1 MMKKAML
8 LLLLVGCT
16 DPPPGGAV
24 PDAGLPQLPAVTVDQ
39 LQQIP
44 GMPRDANGNIVLLEV
59 AGLPLT
65 LGAPRNDA
73 ISAAARC
80 GDLLTSCVGATK
92 DPDGCVAQLP
102 ICATQRPWE
111 ESKPCCAKACVEA
124 YQEERRLGADV
135 LRSAKAV
142 FGSDHE
148 CFPGRQELLR
158 AAGGTPYLAPR
169 LAPR

>member
-1 MMKKAML
+1 MKKAML
-8 LLLLVGCT
+8 LLLLGGCT
-16 DPPPGGAV
+16 DLPLGGAV
-24 PDAGLPQLPAVTVDQ
+24 PDAGLAQLPVVT
-39 LQQIP
+39 
-44 GMPRDANGNIVLLEV
+44 GLLEV
-59 AGLPLT
+59 AGLPFT
-65 LGAPRNDA
+65 PGAPRNDA
-73 ISAAARC
+73 IGAAARC

-111 ESKPCCAKACVEA
+111 ESAPCCAKACVEA